1 MRRYYR
7 PGVGGGGQR
16 DVSIGTREVLAAA
29 VGENLKVKE
38 RDKIKCDTSC
48 NYKHLQHCEK
58 GFLR

>member
-16 DVSIGTREVLAAA
+16 DVSIGTREVPAAA

-38 RDKIKCDTSC
+38 RDKIKFDASC
-48 NYKHLQHCEK
+48 NYMHL
-58 GFLR
+58 